1 MWQNV
6 KFTSFFMSTKN
17 LHIKSF
23 TLIPSRLLFYVKVK
37 IYTSS
42 FLHCYQLPMFFNE
55 STYLLIK
62 FLALISSFLYLY
74 GVQFFPCL
82 HNFDEGI
89 KNICQVLSFINQ
101 EGLVITRLK
110 ELGQSGNCTCF
121 EIQHGRS
128 YEFLHNVEEC
138 FETILSLF
146 NQSDARLELRG
157 GDQAEFLSR
166 GLEQYEQ
173 TLCIMYQCLT
183 ETRGNKCL
191 RAFISCSTS
200 CLIASWRW
208 HVSVRHWYITRK
220 VRSYCSNL
228 LDKNSAWSPS
238 RSRNSKHALLWVN
251 NDKIVSKIPPRCEEI
266 HSHSHVEFQST

>member
-1 MWQNV
+1 MSQSIWYYLKRLKLRLSMLVRMWQNV

-101 EGLVITRLK
+101 EGLVTTRLK
-110 ELGQSGNCTCF
+110 ELGRSGNHVLWNSTWPWLWISSF
-121 EIQHGRS
+121 PTRLIFFWKYFVVVQPKQRMFRIRRWRS
-128 YEFLHNVEEC
+128 SGVPIEY
-138 FETILSLF
+138 TI
-146 NQSDARLELRG
+146 
-157 GDQAEFLSR
+157 
-166 GLEQYEQ
+166 
-173 TLCIMYQCLT
+173 
-183 ETRGNKCL
+183 
-191 RAFISCSTS
+191 
-200 CLIASWRW
+200 
-208 HVSVRHWYITRK
+208 
-220 VRSYCSNL
+220 
-228 LDKNSAWSPS
+228 
-238 RSRNSKHALLWVN
+238 
-251 NDKIVSKIPPRCEEI
+251 
-266 HSHSHVEFQST
+266 